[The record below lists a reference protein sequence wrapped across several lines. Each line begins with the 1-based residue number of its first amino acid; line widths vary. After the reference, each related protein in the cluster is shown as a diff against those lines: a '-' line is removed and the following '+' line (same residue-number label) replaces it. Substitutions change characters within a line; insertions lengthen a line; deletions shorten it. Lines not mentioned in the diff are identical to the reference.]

1 MIKRLI
7 LRLLT
12 GIALTFAPVAEAQ
25 TIAPAPAAAPASSGV
40 PTIQDVLDTCA
51 GQSAPEQA
59 ACAAYVNATLQ
70 TADIMSA
77 AAHGGTP
84 TPLFCLKEGMR
95 PQDIVAVIRLQLDG
109 HPDRRTY
116 PAPTAIIGG
125 AVDAYPC
132 AKTVAA
138 PAAPVRHAKK
148 RRTTQH

>member
-25 TIAPAPAAAPASSGV
+25 TTAPAAAPARSGV
-40 PTIQDVLDTCA
+40 PTIEDLLDTCA
-51 GQSAPEQA
+51 DPSPQAQS

-84 TPLFCLKEGMR
+84 TPLFCLKAGMR
-95 PQDIVAVIRLQLDG
+95 AMDIVAVIRLQIAG
-109 HPDRRTY
+109 HPDRQTY

-132 AKTVAA
+132 ARTVAA
-138 PAAPVRHAKK
+138 PAAPVHHK
-148 RRTTQH
+148 RRVQH

>member
-7 LRLLT
+7 LRLCV

-25 TIAPAPAAAPASSGV
+25 TTAPAPPPSSGGV

-51 GQSAPEQA
+51 DPSAPAQA

-70 TADIMSA
+70 TADILSA
-77 AAHGGTP
+77 AAHGGKP
-84 TPLFCLKEGMR
+84 TPLFCLKPGMR
-95 PQDIVAVIRLQLDG
+95 ALDVVAVLKLQIDA
-109 HPDRRTY
+109 HPDRKDY

-132 AKTVAA
+132 PKTVAAA
-138 PAAPVRHAKK
+138 PAAPTHRSTRRHA
-148 RRTTQH
+148 QH

>member
-7 LRLLT
+7 LRLLV

-25 TIAPAPAAAPASSGV
+25 TTAPAPASSGV

-51 GQSAPEQA
+51 DQSPPAQA

-77 AAHGGTP
+77 AAHGGAP
-84 TPLFCLKEGMR
+84 TPLFCLKDGMR
-95 PQDIVAVIRLQLDG
+95 ALDMVAVIRLQIQG
-109 HPDRRTY
+109 NPDRKDY

-132 AKTVAA
+132 AKTAAA
-138 PAAPVRHAKK
+138 PAAPVHHSKK
-148 RRTTQH
+148 RRTQH